1 MRVLSFL
8 ASLASAAACSRST
21 KIDTF
26 NQGVDNLIH
35 NTRILYPKAVGDYP
49 VLVFLHGF
57 ALDIE
62 VYDAILCDSAETN
75 IVILFQMEFNVIG
88 EKLGP
93 DAELIMP
100 YLYDPTQGILPRLG
114 TQFLP
119 GYSYSRI
126 GISGHSRGG
135 GVLSYGFSHGILK
148 DGDFTSVTFIDPV
161 VSDPE
166 NDVPTARHFRHTKIR
181 TLYFNDPDSICV
193 THGWPDAIGEK
204 LTADDIVVNSAPECK
219 HMDVCSSWGAILP
232 MCHSLHAAECKQQAR
247 DSLTS
252 AGYGVPTSITV

>member
-1 MRVLSFL
+1 MV
-8 ASLASAAACSRST
+8 SLASAAACSRT
-21 KIDTF
+21 TTVENFK
-26 NQGVDNLIH
+26 QGADNLIH
-35 NTRILYPKAVGDYP
+35 NTRILHPKAAGNYP

-75 IVILFQMEFNVIG
+75 IVILFQMKFNVIG

-100 YLYDPTQGILPRLG
+100 YLYDPTQGIMPRIG
-114 TQFLP
+114 TTFLP
-119 GYSYSRI
+119 GFSYSRV
-126 GISGHSRGG
+126 GIAGHSRGG
-135 GVLSYGFSHGILK
+135 GVLAYGYSHAILK

-161 VSDPE
+161 VGNPDE
-166 NDVPTARHFRHTKIR
+166 DVPTAQHFWHTKMR
-181 TLYFNDPDSICV
+181 TLYFNDPKSICV
-193 THGWPDAIGEK
+193 THGWPDAIGAK
-204 LTADDIVVNSAPECK
+204 LTADDMVVNSAPECK

-232 MCHSLHAAECKQQAR
+232 MCHSFHAKECKQQAM